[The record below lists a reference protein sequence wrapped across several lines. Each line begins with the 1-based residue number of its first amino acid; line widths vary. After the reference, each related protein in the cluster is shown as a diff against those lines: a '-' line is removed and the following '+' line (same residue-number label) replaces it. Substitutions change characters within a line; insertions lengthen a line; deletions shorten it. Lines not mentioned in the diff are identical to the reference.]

1 MGKIVSQSLVSS
13 QYFDITCGLVLPTCG
28 WDRPPPTA
36 NIIPEADIVRIMYYR
51 DTVYSYA
58 RWATVN
64 DKTFNLYRKDIADV
78 LVRLGVA
85 CYQNAINSIK
95 TECMNTNLE
104 KYCQEL
110 LKNWFP
116 SRKEK
121 IEQKVS
127 YINLLRS

>member
-1 MGKIVSQSLVSS
+1 MYPNRLYHRSILTLLV
-13 QYFDITCGLVLPTCG
+13 VLFFLLACG

-78 LVRLGVA
+78 LVRLGGA

-127 YINLLRS
+127 YISLLRS